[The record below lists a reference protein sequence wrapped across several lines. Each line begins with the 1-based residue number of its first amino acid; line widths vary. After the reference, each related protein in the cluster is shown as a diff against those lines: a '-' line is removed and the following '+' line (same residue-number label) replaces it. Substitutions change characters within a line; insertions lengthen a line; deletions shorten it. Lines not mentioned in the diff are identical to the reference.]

1 MGQNSGGRG
10 IEATG
15 PSQQTRWKGESGT
28 GSIHF
33 PRPCTQKTWKGGDEW
48 VHSVLEGKSETRPL
62 FCAWLGSKRQGPAGA
77 ADTQPVASRGSPG
90 RGPGSPGLRGR
101 AAPRGQPVPG
111 ADARG
116 LATVRRAAAV
126 AEVHAAARQIGAPSP
141 CPRLSPFFCAHKAPA
156 PRGPQSAQRGS
167 LRIAAFFYFLASFS
181 LWSKK

>member
-1 MGQNSGGRG
+1 MKQQGG
-10 IEATG
+10 
-15 PSQQTRWKGESGT
+15 PPQQTRWKGESGT

-101 AAPRGQPVPG
+101 AAPPGPACARRRRPGPRDCASCSRRGRGACSCQADRGAQPLPPPQSLLL
-111 ADARG
+111 RP
-116 LATVRRAAAV
+116 
-126 AEVHAAARQIGAPSP
+126 QSPSP
-141 CPRLSPFFCAHKAPA
+141 ARPTERTAGFTSHRSVFLFPRFVLPLEQKV
-156 PRGPQSAQRGS
+156 
-167 LRIAAFFYFLASFS
+167 
-181 LWSKK
+181 KT